1 MIRIV
6 ETAIVSTAG
15 KISALPAPSL
25 PEVAFAGRSNVG
37 KSSLLNALTGR
48 RGLFKVSATPGRT
61 RKIVHAETRLSDGG
75 TLYVVDLPGYGYA
88 KMPKAALRAWGD
100 LLDGYLARRQTLV
113 LVALLV
119 DSRRGL
125 EVEEGDLLEYLAVR
139 RIPVA
144 LVATKIDR
152 VKKKDR
158 KLVLE
163 ALRRDTGVEVIATS
177 AEDRTG
183 LDRLCEVGARAC
195 GHGTTGTPPPV

>member
-6 ETAIVSTAG
+6 EIALVGSAG
-15 KISALPAPSL
+15 KLSALPEPSL

-48 RGLFKVSATPGRT
+48 RGLFKVSSTPGRT
-61 RKIVHAETRLSDGG
+61 RKITHAEARLSDGG

-100 LLDGYLARRQTLV
+100 LLEGYLRERSTLV

-119 DSRRGL
+119 DARRGF
-125 EVEEGDLLEYLAVR
+125 EEEEGDLLEYFAAR
-139 RIPVA
+139 RIPVV

-152 VKKKDR
+152 LKKNER

-163 ALRRDTGVEVIATS
+163 ALHRSTGVEVIGTS

-183 LDRLCEVGARAC
+183 IDRLCEVVARAC
-195 GHGTTGTPPPV
+195 GHGTTGTTPPA